1 MLARIDTTF
10 SDTAAAQLSLGL
22 GLPAQPALSG
32 LTVPVPG
39 GRVELRILGSS
50 HQALLEL
57 DGSGCSEV
65 VACSTGLPAGLP
77 EQADRAFAG
86 LGYRFRSATTRLD
99 PAALA
104 REAAALV
111 EAYRDDAAALVGVF
125 PGAPTAVTVLA
136 ATPGPAGV
144 AWRSWH
150 VSPQSSEIVA
160 WRSWHVYPQSGEVV
174 ATSTEVHR
182 R

>member
-22 GLPAQPALSG
+22 GLPAQPALSS
-32 LTVPVPG
+32 LTVGIPG

-57 DGSGCSEV
+57 GGSGCSEV
-65 VACSTGLPAGLP
+65 VACTTGLPAGLP
-77 EQADRAFAG
+77 EQADRALPG
-86 LGYRFRSATTRLD
+86 LGYRFRSTTTRLD
-99 PAALA
+99 PEALT

-111 EAYRDDAAALVGVF
+111 ATYRDDAAALAGVF
-125 PGAPTAVTVLA
+125 PGAPNAVTVLVA
-136 ATPGPAGV
+136 APVPAG
-144 AWRSWH
+144 
-150 VSPQSSEIVA
+150 VA
-160 WRSWHVYPQSGEVV
+160 WRSWHVYPQSSEIV